1 MKGPWQKRRGQ
12 EITYKTNES
21 MGQVRGL
28 VLFKDM
34 ISLNVS
40 VKTKKLPQTSVS
52 LHKKKNVRLE

>member
-52 LHKKKNVRLE
+52 LHKKKM